1 MNSYLIESED
11 SLSLQKKKE
20 DIIKKESFTEAVIN
34 TYDLEEVTLDKALED
49 LDTYSFL
56 SDKKVIIIE
65 NVETIKYDDFKGDC
79 DHLFRYIENP
89 NPNHLL
95 IIEAQKLNNTT
106 KIAKELKKLC
116 VYQEVELDSKRY
128 IKEAFKDYK
137 IASSTIQYLEEYC
150 LGDFSKIVYECEKL
164 KEYKWEEKNITKK
177 DIDEIV
183 VQKLGDSKDLTFAF
197 SRSLA
202 MRDKEEALKKYRELL
217 SYNIEPIS
225 IIGLLASQIRIIYQ
239 VKLLEKQHMTDKEI
253 AKVLEEKSDYRIT
266 KTRELTR
273 FYKEEDLLFAMQELA
288 NMDYRM
294 KTEDVDGNHLIEM
307 FILNY

>member
-116 VYQEVELDSKRY
+116 VYQEVELDSKKY